1 MREEIYRA
9 SPGGRTTDEGTC
21 CLAEKKKSQI
31 TKEIPE
37 EKEKHQ
43 IK

>member
-1 MREEIYRA
+1 V
-9 SPGGRTTDEGTC
+9 GGRPTRA
-21 CLAEKKKSQI
+21 LVAWQRKKKSQI